1 MKENSIANQL
11 KLAADKLNAAGID
24 NARLDAEVLLAYVLN
39 TRRLALY
46 VHFHRILTA
55 EQITRYHNLIKR
67 RLERIPVAY
76 LTGHKEFMGLNFA
89 VTPDVLIPRPDTEV
103 LAQGVI
109 EHLHSFNR
117 ENLKLADLGV
127 GSGAIC
133 VSILKFIDN
142 VTADAVDISKKALEI
157 AQFNAQ
163 KFNVDDRIN
172 FYVGNLFEPLEGKIF
187 DVIVSN
193 PPYVAEDDLK
203 KLQPEIKF
211 NEPKIAFDGGID
223 GLNFYRKI
231 VTAAPNFLNDGGF
244 LAMELGLNHAEPVKN
259 LINENGNFKHIEI
272 WKDLAGIERVIAA
285 WKK

>member
-1 MKENSIANQL
+1 MNENTIAKQL
-11 KLAADKLNAAGID
+11 SLATEKLNEAGIE

-46 VHFHRILTA
+46 VHVAKILTD
-55 EQITRYHNLIKR
+55 EQITRFHNLIKR

-109 EHLHSFNR
+109 EHLHEFNR

-133 VSILKFIDN
+133 VSILKFVEN

-157 AQFNAQ
+157 AEFNAE
-163 KFNVDDRIN
+163 KFNVDDRMN
-172 FYVGNLFEPLEGKIF
+172 FYEGNLFEPLEGNIY

-193 PPYVAEDDLK
+193 PPYIAAEEFK
-203 KLQPEIKF
+203 NLQVEIET
-211 NEPKIAFDGGID
+211 EPHIALHGGAD
-223 GLNFYRKI
+223 GLKFYRKI
-231 VTAAPNFLNDGGF
+231 IEAAPKFLADDGF
-244 LAMELGLNHAEPVKN
+244 LAMEIGFNQSDAVQK
-259 LINENGNFKHIEI
+259 LINDNGNFKYLQI

>member
-1 MKENSIANQL
+1 MKENTIAQQL
-11 KLAADKLNAAGID
+11 KLATEKLKAAGID

-39 TRRLALY
+39 SRRLALY
-46 VHFHRILTA
+46 VHVAKVLTD

-109 EHLHSFNR
+109 ENLYSFKR
-117 ENLKLADLGV
+117 AIKIADLGT

-133 VSILKFIDN
+133 VSILKFVEN
-142 VTADAVDISKKALEI
+142 VTAEAVDISKKALEI

-163 KFNVDDRIN
+163 KFNVEDRIN
-172 FYVGNLFEPLEGKIF
+172 FHVGNLFEPLEGQIF
-187 DVIVSN
+187 EVIVSN
-193 PPYVAEDDLK
+193 PPYVSAEDFK
-203 KLQPEIKF
+203 NIQPEIK

-231 VTAAPNFLNDGGF
+231 IKDAPKFLAEDGF
-244 LAMELGLNHAEPVKN
+244 LAMELGLNHAEPVRN
-259 LINENGNFKHIEI
+259 LLEENGNFSYIQI

>member
-1 MKENSIANQL
+1 MKENTIAKQL
-11 KLAADKLNAAGID
+11 SLATEKLNEAGIE

-46 VHFHRILTA
+46 VHVAKVLTD
-55 EQITRYHNLIKR
+55 EQITRFHNLIKR
-67 RLERIPVAY
+67 RLERVPVAY

-109 EHLHSFNR
+109 EHLHEFNR

-133 VSILKFIDN
+133 VSILKFVEN

-157 AQFNAQ
+157 AEFNAE
-163 KFNVDDRIN
+163 KFNVDDRMD
-172 FYVGNLFEPLEGKIF
+172 FYEGNLFEPLEGNIY

-193 PPYVAEDDLK
+193 PPYIAAAEFKNLQVEIETEPHVALH
-203 KLQPEIKF
+203 
-211 NEPKIAFDGGID
+211 GGAD
-223 GLNFYRKI
+223 GLKFYRKI
-231 VTAAPNFLNDGGF
+231 IEAAPKFLADDGF
-244 LAMELGLNHAEPVKN
+244 LAMEIGFNQSESVQK
-259 LINENGNFKHIEI
+259 LINDNGNFKYLQV

>member
-1 MKENSIANQL
+1 MNENTISQQL
-11 KLAADKLNAAGID
+11 KLATEKLNAAGID

-39 TRRLALY
+39 SRRLALY
-46 VHFHRILTA
+46 VQIEKVLTD
-55 EQITRYHNLIKR
+55 EQLTRYRNLIKR

-109 EHLHSFNR
+109 EHLHEFHK

-133 VSILKFIDN
+133 VSILKFINN
-142 VTADAVDISKKALEI
+142 VTAAAVDISKNAIEI

-172 FYVGNLFEPLEGKIF
+172 FYVGNLFEPLEGQIF

-193 PPYVAEDDLK
+193 PPYVSSGDFK
-203 KLQPEIKF
+203 NLQPEIKF

-231 VTAAPNFLNDGGF
+231 VTTAPKFLNDGGF
-244 LAMELGLNHAEPVKN
+244 LAMELGLNHAEPVRN

>member
-1 MKENSIANQL
+1 MKENTIAQQL
-11 KLAADKLNAAGID
+11 KLATEKLKAAGID

-39 TRRLALY
+39 SRRLALY
-46 VHFHRILTA
+46 VHVAKVLTD

-109 EHLHSFNR
+109 ENLYSFKR
-117 ENLKLADLGV
+117 AIKIADLGT

-133 VSILKFIDN
+133 VSILKFVEN
-142 VTADAVDISKKALEI
+142 VTAEAVDISKKALEI

-163 KFNVDDRIN
+163 KFNVEDRIN
-172 FYVGNLFEPLEGKIF
+172 FHVGNLFEPLEGQIF
-187 DVIVSN
+187 EVIVSN
-193 PPYVAEDDLK
+193 PPYVSEEDFK
-203 KLQPEIKF
+203 NIQPEIK

-231 VTAAPNFLNDGGF
+231 IKDAPKFLADDGF
-244 LAMELGLNHAEPVKN
+244 LAMELGLNHAEPVRN
-259 LINENGNFKHIEI
+259 LLEENGNFSYIQI

>member
-1 MKENSIANQL
+1 MKENTISNQL
-11 KLAADKLNAAGID
+11 KLATEKLNAAGID

-39 TRRLALY
+39 SRRLALY
-46 VHFHRILTA
+46 VHFEKILSD

-109 EHLHSFNR
+109 EHLHAFNR
-117 ENLKLADLGV
+117 GNLKLADLGV

-142 VTADAVDISKKALEI
+142 VTADAVDISQKALEI

-163 KFNVDDRIN
+163 KFNVDDKIN

-193 PPYVAEDDLK
+193 PPYVSSGDFK
-203 KLQPEIKF
+203 TLQPEIKF

-231 VTAAPNFLNDGGF
+231 VATAPKFLNDGGF
-244 LAMELGLNHAEPVKN
+244 LAMELGLNHAEPVRN

>member
-1 MKENSIANQL
+1 MKENTIAQQL
-11 KLAADKLNAAGID
+11 KLATEKLKAAGID

-39 TRRLALY
+39 SRRLALY
-46 VHFHRILTA
+46 VHVAKVLTD

-109 EHLHSFNR
+109 ENLYSFKR
-117 ENLKLADLGV
+117 AIKISDLGT

-133 VSILKFIDN
+133 VSILKFVEN
-142 VTADAVDISKKALEI
+142 VTAEAVDISKKALEI

-163 KFNVDDRIN
+163 KFNVEDRIN
-172 FYVGNLFEPLEGKIF
+172 FHVGNLFEPLEGQIF
-187 DVIVSN
+187 EVIVSN
-193 PPYVAEDDLK
+193 PPYVSEEDFK
-203 KLQPEIKF
+203 NIQPEIK

-231 VTAAPNFLNDGGF
+231 IKDAPKFLAEDGF
-244 LAMELGLNHAEPVKN
+244 LAMELGLNHAEPVRN
-259 LINENGNFKHIEI
+259 LLEENGNFSYIQI

>member
-1 MKENSIANQL
+1 MNENTIAQHLKNATEQL
-11 KLAADKLNAAGID
+11 KQSGIE

-46 VHFHRILTA
+46 VQSEKPL
-55 EQITRYHNLIKR
+55 EEKQLKRYHNLIKR

-89 VTPDVLIPRPDTEV
+89 VTPDVLIPRPDTEI

-109 EHLHSFNR
+109 EHLQSYKR
-117 ENLKLADLGV
+117 PLKLADLGT

-133 VSILKFIDN
+133 VSILKFVEN
-142 VTADAVDISKKALEI
+142 VEVWAVDISKNALEI
-157 AQFNAQ
+157 AQFNAE
-163 KFNVDDRIN
+163 KFNVDDKIT
-172 FYVGNLFEPLEGKIF
+172 FYEGNLFEPLEGQTF

-193 PPYVAEDDLK
+193 PPYISAKDFE
-203 KLQPEIKF
+203 KLQAEVKG
-211 NEPKIAFDGGID
+211 EPKIALDGGKD
-223 GLNFYRKI
+223 GLKFYRKI
-231 VTAAPNFLNDGGF
+231 VADAPRFLKDDGF
-244 LAMELGLNHAEPVKN
+244 LAMELGFNHSEAVRH
-259 LINENGNFKHIEI
+259 LIEENGNFKHIQI

>member
-1 MKENSIANQL
+1 MKENTIAKQLSIATEKL
-11 KLAADKLNAAGID
+11 KAAGIE

-46 VHFHRILTA
+46 VHVAKVLEE

-109 EHLHSFNR
+109 EHLHEFNR
-117 ENLKLADLGV
+117 ENLKIADLGV

-133 VSILKFIDN
+133 ISILKFVEN
-142 VTADAVDISKKALEI
+142 VTAEAVDISQKAIEI

-172 FYVGNLFEPLEGKIF
+172 FYAGNLFEPLEGKIF

-193 PPYVAEDDLK
+193 PPYVTTEDFEN
-203 KLQPEIKF
+203 LQPEIET
-211 NEPKIAFDGGID
+211 EPKLALDGGAD

-231 VTAAPNFLNDGGF
+231 IETAPKFLADDGF
-244 LAMELGLNHAEPVKN
+244 LAMEIGFNQSHSVQKLLK
-259 LINENGNFKHIEI
+259 ENGNFNYIQV

-285 WKK
+285 WKN

>member
-1 MKENSIANQL
+1 MKENTIAQQL
-11 KLAADKLNAAGID
+11 KLATEKLKAAGID

-39 TRRLALY
+39 SRRLALY
-46 VHFHRILTA
+46 VHVEKVLTD

-109 EHLHSFNR
+109 ENLYSFKR
-117 ENLKLADLGV
+117 AIKIADLGT

-133 VSILKFIDN
+133 VSILKFVEN
-142 VTADAVDISKKALEI
+142 VTAEAVDISKKALEI

-163 KFNVDDRIN
+163 KFNVEDRIN
-172 FYVGNLFEPLEGKIF
+172 FHVGNLFEPLEGQIF
-187 DVIVSN
+187 EVIVSN
-193 PPYVAEDDLK
+193 PPYVSAEDFK
-203 KLQPEIKF
+203 NIQPEIK

-231 VTAAPNFLNDGGF
+231 IKDAPKFLAEDGF
-244 LAMELGLNHAEPVKN
+244 LAMELGLNHAEPVRN
-259 LINENGNFKHIEI
+259 LLEENGNFSYIQI

>member
-1 MKENSIANQL
+1 MENTISEQL
-11 KLAADKLNAAGID
+11 KAATEKLKAAGIE

-46 VHFHRILTA
+46 VKSTQVLD
-55 EQITRYHNLIKR
+55 EKQLTRYQNLLKR

-89 VTPDVLIPRPDTEV
+89 VTPDVLIPRPDTEI

-109 EHLHSFNR
+109 EHLQNYKR
-117 ENLKLADLGV
+117 KIKLADLGT

-133 VSILKFIDN
+133 VSILKFVEN
-142 VTADAVDISKKALEI
+142 VEVAAVDISKKALEI
-157 AQFNAQ
+157 AKFNAE
-163 KFNVDDRIN
+163 KFNVDDRIK
-172 FYVGNLFEPLEGKIF
+172 FYEGNLFEPLEGQIF

-193 PPYVAEDDLK
+193 PPYIDAKDFE
-203 KLQPEIKF
+203 KLQAEVLG
-211 NEPKIAFDGGID
+211 EPRIALDGGKD
-223 GLNFYRKI
+223 GLKFYRKI
-231 VTAAPNFLNDGGF
+231 VADAPKFLVSDGF
-244 LAMELGLNHAEPVKN
+244 LAMELGFNHSEAVRQ
-259 LINENGNFKHIEI
+259 LIEENGNFKHVQI

>member
-1 MKENSIANQL
+1 MENTISSQL
-11 KLAADKLNAAGID
+11 KVATEKLKAAGIE

-46 VHFHRILTA
+46 VQSARVLS
-55 EQITRYHNLIKR
+55 EKEITRYNNLLKR

-89 VTPDVLIPRPDTEV
+89 VTPDVLIPRPDTEI

-109 EHLHSFNR
+109 EHLQSYNH
-117 ENLKLADLGV
+117 KIKIADLGT

-133 VSILKFIDN
+133 ISILKFVEN
-142 VTADAVDISKKALEI
+142 VEVAAVDISEKALEI
-157 AQFNAQ
+157 AQFNAE
-163 KFNVDDRIN
+163 KFNVEDKIK
-172 FYVGNLFEPLEGKIF
+172 FYEGNLFKPLEGQIF

-193 PPYVAEDDLK
+193 PPYIDAKDFE
-203 KLQPEIKF
+203 KLQAEVRG
-211 NEPKIAFDGGID
+211 EPRIALDGGVG
-223 GLNFYRKI
+223 GLKFYRKI
-231 VTAAPNFLNDGGF
+231 IADAPKFLSADGF
-244 LAMELGLNHAEPVKN
+244 LAMELGFNHSEAVRQ
-259 LINENGNFKHIEI
+259 LIEENGNFKHIQI